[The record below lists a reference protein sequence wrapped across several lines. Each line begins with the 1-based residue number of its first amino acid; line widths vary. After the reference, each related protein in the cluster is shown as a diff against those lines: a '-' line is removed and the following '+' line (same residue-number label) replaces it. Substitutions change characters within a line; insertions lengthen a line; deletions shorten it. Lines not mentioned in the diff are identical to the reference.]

1 MSNLS
6 LKATKAAS
14 RFLEHRGYEVLETGW
29 KCPVGTSDIVAE
41 DGDVLVFV
49 DVSARSSID
58 RGFPTDSCSRENRT
72 RREMVALAYL
82 AEHSDVTERPI
93 RFDNMALL
101 VVGPDRAMV
110 RHHINALGEAVAQ
123 PQPETAMPTGADL
136 QALPEAA

>member
-1 MSNLS
+1 MSNLN

-29 KCPVGTSDIVAE
+29 KCPAGTSDIVAE

-58 RGFPTDSCSRENRT
+58 RGFPTDSCSQETRA

-82 AEHSDVTERPI
+82 SEHPDVAERLI
-93 RFDNMALL
+93 RFDNVALL

-110 RHHINALGEAVAQ
+110 RHHTNVLGEPAVQ
-123 PQPETAMPTGADL
+123 PLPEAAMPTDADL

>member
-1 MSNLS
+1 MSNLN

-29 KCPVGTSDIVAE
+29 KCPAGTSDIVAE

-49 DVSARSSID
+49 DVSARSSVD
-58 RGFPTDSCSRENRT
+58 RGFPTDSCSQETRA

-82 AEHSDVTERPI
+82 SEHPDVTERLI
-93 RFDNMALL
+93 RFDNVALL

-110 RHHINALGEAVAQ
+110 RHHTNVLGEPAVQ
-123 PQPETAMPTGADL
+123 PLPEAAMPTGADL

>member
-1 MSNLS
+1 MSNLN
-6 LKATKAAS
+6 LKAMKAAS
-14 RFLEHRGYEVLETGW
+14 RFLERCGYDVLETGW
-29 KCPVGTSDIVAE
+29 KCAAGTTDIVAE

-49 DVSARSSID
+49 DVSARDSID
-58 RGFPTDSCSRENRT
+58 RGFPTESCSQETRA

-93 RFDNMALL
+93 RFDNVALL
-101 VVGPDRAMV
+101 VVGPDRAMI

>member
-1 MSNLS
+1 MSNVKT
-6 LKATKAAS
+6 KATKAAS
-14 RFLEHRGYEVLETGW
+14 RFLERCGYDVLETGW
-29 KCPVGTSDIVAE
+29 KCAAGTTDIVAE

-49 DVSARSSID
+49 DVSARDGID
-58 RGFPTDSCSRENRT
+58 RGFPTDSCSQENRV

-93 RFDNMALL
+93 RFDNVALL
-101 VVGPDRAMV
+101 VVGPDRAMI

-123 PQPETAMPTGADL
+123 PQPETARPTGADL

>member
-1 MSNLS
+1 MSNLN

-29 KCPVGTSDIVAE
+29 KCPAGTSDIVAE

-58 RGFPTDSCSRENRT
+58 RGFPTDSCSQETRA

-82 AEHSDVTERPI
+82 SEHPDVTERLI
-93 RFDNMALL
+93 RFDNVALL

-110 RHHINALGEAVAQ
+110 RHHTNVLGEPAVQ
-123 PQPETAMPTGADL
+123 PLPEAAMPTDADL

>member
-29 KCPVGTSDIVAE
+29 KCPAGTSDIVAE

-58 RGFPTDSCSRENRT
+58 RGFPTDSCSRET
-72 RREMVALAYL
+72 RAHREMVALAYL

-93 RFDNMALL
+93 RFDNVALL
-101 VVGPDRAMV
+101 VVEPDRAMV

>member
-1 MSNLS
+1 MSNLN

-29 KCPVGTSDIVAE
+29 KCPAGTSDIVAE

-58 RGFPTDSCSRENRT
+58 RGFPTDSCSRETRT

-82 AEHSDVTERPI
+82 AEHPDIAERPL
-93 RFDNMALL
+93 RFDNVALL
-101 VVGPDRAMV
+101 VVGPDRAMI
-110 RHHINALGEAVAQ
+110 RHHINALGEPMAQ
-123 PQPETAMPTGADL
+123 PLQEVAKPTDADL